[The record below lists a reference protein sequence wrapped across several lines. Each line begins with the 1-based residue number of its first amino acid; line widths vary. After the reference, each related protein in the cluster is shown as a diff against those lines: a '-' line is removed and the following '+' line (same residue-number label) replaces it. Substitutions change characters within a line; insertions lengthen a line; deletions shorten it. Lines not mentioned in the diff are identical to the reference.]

1 MKNII
6 ILFMLLIASTLFADV
21 TMIGTDN
28 EYSYHKRSGKS
39 VFITKS
45 TTTIYEKSSGKPG
58 VIKKI
63 VTEVKKVNDRK
74 NKKSST
80 KTTVTKTVK
89 PVKRKRKTVRNRKNS
104 K

>member
-28 EYSYHKRSGKS
+28 EYSFHKRSGKS
-39 VFITKS
+39 IFITKS

-58 VIKKI
+58 VIKK
-63 VTEVKKVNDRK
+63 
-74 NKKSST
+74 
-80 KTTVTKTVK
+80 
-89 PVKRKRKTVRNRKNS
+89 
-104 K
+104 

>member
-1 MKNII
+1 MKKII
-6 ILFMLLIASTLFADV
+6 ILFLLIIASALVADV

-28 EYSYHKRSGKS
+28 EYSYHKRNGKS
-39 VFITKS
+39 IFITRS

-58 VIKKI
+58 VYKKI
-63 VTEVKKVNDRK
+63 ITEVKKVNDRK

-80 KTTVTKTVK
+80 KTIVTKTVK
-89 PVKRKRKTVRNRKNS
+89 PVKRKRQTVRKRKNS